1 MHGGQQWLLL
11 VCEVIGVAAALLV
24 LPCALID
31 FAFDTKLGEHL
42 VARRAVGV
50 GVRYGLDDPGSTSVS
65 LSETD
70 WSPPSSGRGK
80 RKPRRDHRLP
90 CSGRR

>member
-31 FAFDTKLGEHL
+31 FAFDTNLVSVLSPGALLALACAMALTVLGL
-42 VARRAVGV
+42 RQ
-50 GVRYGLDDPGSTSVS
+50 
-65 LSETD
+65 
-70 WSPPSSGRGK
+70 
-80 RKPRRDHRLP
+80 
-90 CSGRR
+90 